1 MPTPSPGGKN
11 RHAWG
16 MRTIVL
22 EVKTAVNFTRGT
34 VSADLFRG
42 SAPAVRIEAC
52 VRCCWKKMPGRL
64 GIPALGRGPGLGLV
78 AWKLPDKQDT
88 GCRVPR
94 SKLTA
99 NPNGV

>member
-1 MPTPSPGGKN
+1 MGYAP
-11 RHAWG
+11 
-16 MRTIVL
+16 IVL
-22 EVKTAVNFTRGT
+22 EVKTPVNFTRGT
-34 VSADLFRG
+34 VSADFFRG
-42 SAPAVRIEAC
+42 SAHAVRIEGC
-52 VRCCWKKMPGRL
+52 VRGCWEKMPGRL
-64 GIPALGRGPGLGLV
+64 GIPALGRGPGLDLV